1 MALFISQS
9 GKPWILV
16 AGADDGRAYYL
27 VPNSQHPGDW
37 TYEKVTIS
45 DQGTGQTV
53 SGIAQADID
62 GDGYAEVF
70 VSIHNRNSVEVY
82 TFRP

>member
-1 MALFISQS
+1 MDLGRWRRRWQS
-9 GKPWILV
+9 LLPCSKF
-16 AGADDGRAYYL
+16 
-27 VPNSQHPGDW
+27 QHPGDW

-70 VSIHNRNSVEVY
+70 VSIHNPNQVEVY